1 MNRVTI
7 REAAGL
13 LRGAEEIL
21 IITHIRPDGD
31 TAGAGCA
38 LCLGLR
44 SLGKTA
50 YLAENPPSMD
60 RYERY
65 MVPLFAPVGYV
76 PRYIAAVDIAGPG
89 QYPPGCEL
97 LAENTDLAIDHHGTN
112 TGYARATLLDDH
124 AAAAG
129 ELVYLTLRV
138 LRAAITPEIAE
149 ALYVSL
155 LTDTDGFRTA
165 GTTGRTL
172 RIAGRLREENFD
184 AFALTRRLLVT
195 RSAARLRLESALF
208 GGMRFPREGVCVMTL
223 PYETILDCG
232 AGEDDMDK
240 LSVLT
245 MAPAGVRAG
254 VLLRQLP
261 GGEWKLS
268 LRTDGSLH
276 AGRIMRL
283 VGGGGHPDAAG
294 GVAAGDSDAIE
305 AEILRAIQDVENQIY
320 IKEEQK
326 HETTDNHFPGADA
339 AAESGPNDS
348 GGGRELPGS
357 AGRRGV

>member
-1 MNRVTI
+1 MKKITI

-13 LRGAEEIL
+13 LRGAEDVL

-44 SLGKTA
+44 ALGKTA
-50 YLAENPPSMD
+50 FLAENPPSMA
-60 RYERY
+60 RYEKY
-65 MVPLFAPVGYV
+65 MTPLFAPAGY
-76 PRYIAAVDIAGPG
+76 RARFIAAVDIAGPG
-89 QYPPGCEL
+89 QFPPGCGL
-97 LAENTDLAIDHHGTN
+97 PAEKTDLAIDHHGTN
-112 TGYARATLLDDH
+112 AGYARATLLDDH

-129 ELVYLTLRV
+129 ELVYLTLRA
-138 LRAAITPEIAE
+138 LGAALTPEIAE

-172 RIAGRLREENFD
+172 RIAGRLREAGFD

-223 PYETILDCG
+223 PCDTILACG

-245 MAPAGVRAG
+245 MTPAGVRVG

-276 AGRIMRL
+276 AGQIMRL

-294 GVAAGDSDAIE
+294 GVRAGDAGAIE
-305 AEILRAIQDVENQIY
+305 AELLQAIQEVE
-320 IKEEQK
+320 
-326 HETTDNHFPGADA
+326 A
-339 AAESGPNDS
+339 AQ
-348 GGGRELPGS
+348 
-357 AGRRGV
+357 